1 MWDEIFSDPWSSRF
15 QTSYSPFTGFGG
27 FYAERAHPF
36 WGNPVYFPCDKR
48 RKVSHRKKARSVDD
62 RTENPVCYHT
72 RGKPLKI
79 ELDKKPKEKTN
90 NIETLEP
97 NLPQD
102 AIDIPVEFLPPEED
116 KAPSRNREQSSRDT
130 FIDNDAVEKPE
141 AVQENTIRS
150 ADRSADEAEN
160 LDLSHGTDNEVES
173 AKESRPVE
181 SGKLSAVEEE
191 KLNEI
196 KIQLT
201 KARELRP
208 RVKAFEGSR
217 RDKEFLYL
225 DEHLTQCILSL
236 DLIDTDGLENVKVA
250 RREAVSEILSVINN
264 LESSVQE

>member
-15 QTSYSPFTGFGG
+15 QTSHSPFTGFGG

-36 WGNPVYFPCDKR
+36 RGNPVYFPCDKR
-48 RKVSHRKKARSVDD
+48 QKVSHRKKTRSADD
-62 RTENPVCYHT
+62 RTENPVCYYT
-72 RGKPLKI
+72 REKPLK
-79 ELDKKPKEKTN
+79 LKEHT
-90 NIETLEP
+90 NIEALEP

-102 AIDIPVEFLPPEED
+102 AVDIPVEFLPPEED
-116 KAPSRNREQSSRDT
+116 KTPSRNREQSSRNT
-130 FIDNDAVEKPE
+130 FIDNDAVEKPD

-160 LDLSHGTDNEVES
+160 LEMSHGTDNEVES
-173 AKESRPVE
+173 AKESVPVE
-181 SGKLSAVEEE
+181 SGKHSAVEEE

-225 DEHLTQCILSL
+225 DEHLTRCILSL

-250 RREAVSEILSVINN
+250 RREAVSEILSLINN
-264 LESSVQE
+264 LESNLQE

>member
-1 MWDEIFSDPWSSRF
+1 M
-15 QTSYSPFTGFGG
+15 
-27 FYAERAHPF
+27 
-36 WGNPVYFPCDKR
+36 
-48 RKVSHRKKARSVDD
+48 
-62 RTENPVCYHT
+62 
-72 RGKPLKI
+72 
-79 ELDKKPKEKTN
+79 
-90 NIETLEP
+90 
-97 NLPQD
+97 
-102 AIDIPVEFLPPEED
+102 
-116 KAPSRNREQSSRDT
+116 
-130 FIDNDAVEKPE
+130 EKPD

-150 ADRSADEAEN
+150 ADRSANKAEN

-208 RVKAFEGSR
+208 RVKAFEGSG

-225 DEHLTQCILSL
+225 DEHLTRCILSL
-236 DLIDTDGLENVKVA
+236 DSIDTDGLENVRVA

-264 LESSVQE
+264 LESNVQE

>member
-79 ELDKKPKEKTN
+79 ELHKKPKEKTN
-90 NIETLEP
+90 NIETFEP
-97 NLPQD
+97 TLPQD
-102 AIDIPVEFLPPEED
+102 AVDIPVEFLPPEED
-116 KAPSRNREQSSRDT
+116 KTPSRNREQSSRDT
-130 FIDNDAVEKPE
+130 FIDNDAVEKPD

-150 ADRSADEAEN
+150 ADRSANKAEN

-225 DEHLTQCILSL
+225 DEYLTRCILSL
-236 DLIDTDGLENVKVA
+236 DSIDTDGLENVRVA

-264 LESSVQE
+264 LESNVQE